1 MNPRNKTH
9 PRVIQLY
16 VTEEQYER
24 LREHAYAEKKKMAVV
39 IRELID
45 GLPEYKT
52 TRRVVVRRKK

>member
-9 PRVIQLY
+9 PKVIQLY

-24 LREHAYAEKKKMAVV
+24 LREHAHTEKKKMAVV

-45 GLPEYKT
+45 GLPAYKT
-52 TRRVVVRRKK
+52 TRRVVVRRGK